1 MDRIIRFV
9 YVVKTV
15 CNVTVYICLCV
26 LSVSIFVIF
35 IYIFLI
41 KKASFPYFIFLERKI
56 FFWYKYFLQIHIE
69 PILLGDTGEQ
79 KVHVPCNFF
88 DMPGTAETE
97 KINKDDLE
105 KIVNGELKLNEKVSY
120 EISLK
125 TLI

>member
-1 MDRIIRFV
+1 MRCYCIYLSLSFISKYFC
-9 YVVKTV
+9 YFYIHLF
-15 CNVTVYICLCV
+15 NV
-26 LSVSIFVIF
+26 
-35 IYIFLI
+35 
-41 KKASFPYFIFLERKI
+41 KASFPYFIFLERNI

-105 KIVNGELKLNEKVSY
+105 KIVKGELKLNEKVSY